1 MREWETDYLQFWLA
15 VGGGMYLI
23 MRFVMKWLDK
33 EKHLK
38 SGRTAI
44 IYSQTQHLRSKS
56 SAIHVQEKE
65 QSVWDVCC
73 RWGSLIAYISIRV

>member
-1 MREWETDYLQFWLA
+1 
-15 VGGGMYLI
+15 
-23 MRFVMKWLDK
+23 MKWLDK

-65 QSVWDVCC
+65 QSPVDV
-73 RWGSLIAYISIRV
+73 ID